1 MKRSRKSI
9 GIADVTDLVR
19 CEKPVRTQ
27 YPFLVQR
34 AKCRSTVGNTGEDHI
49 DDPVRQAVGSM
60 RVSIDRE
67 SSEQVRSPSC
77 ESSSHRCRVT
87 VG

>member
-27 YPFLVQR
+27 HPFLVQR
-34 AKCRSTVGNTGEDHI
+34 AECRSTVRNAGEDLI

-60 RVSIDRE
+60 
-67 SSEQVRSPSC
+67 
-77 ESSSHRCRVT
+77 
-87 VG
+87 